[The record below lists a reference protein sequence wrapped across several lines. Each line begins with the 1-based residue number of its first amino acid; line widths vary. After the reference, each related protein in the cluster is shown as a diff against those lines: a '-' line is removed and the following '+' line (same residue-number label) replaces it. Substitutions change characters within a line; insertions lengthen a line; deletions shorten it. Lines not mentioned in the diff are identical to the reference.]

1 MPSIFK
7 RFMQPAAKPYQ
18 FTEMSDEK
26 AGEGYVFGE
35 NEEDFSEDL
44 IGDGD
49 GDGDFVETDFLG
61 RRLAGQTEADS
72 GSDYNEEDDR
82 PLTPVDYA
90 RVQAEAILAT
100 ANLDAERIKE
110 QAKAEALAE
119 AAAEIGELKERARAE
134 GYEQGYAEGM
144 AQARADGRLEL
155 ERQAAEQ
162 AEAVDRFLESAAHAK
177 ELVINQAEAEMRD
190 LALTIA
196 EKVIRVSL
204 KSSADILLR
213 MIETATEKHR
223 RCEWVQI
230 YIADCDARKLS
241 LTAPE
246 MTAALGH
253 LSDRVRIIPMAD
265 DESGTCIIEMPDEIL
280 DASVSTQMENIR
292 EIVNQN
298 MGVDSE

>member
-7 RFMQPAAKPYQ
+7 RFMKPAAKPYQ
-18 FTEMSDEK
+18 FAEMLDEN

-35 NEEDFSEDL
+35 NEGDFSEDL
-44 IGDGD
+44 LGNGDGE
-49 GDGDFVETDFLG
+49 FIETDLFG
-61 RRLAGQTEADS
+61 RPAASQAEAAEAD
-72 GSDYNEEDDR
+72 SDYNEEDDR

-100 ANLDAERIKE
+100 ANLDAEKIKE
-110 QAKAEALAE
+110 RAKAEALAE
-119 AAAEIGELKERARAE
+119 AAAELAELKEQAKAE

-144 AQARADGRLEL
+144 AQAREDGRLER
-155 ERQAAEQ
+155 ERQAVEQ

-204 KSSADILLR
+204 KSSSDILLR

-246 MTAALGH
+246 MAAALRH

-298 MGVDSE
+298 VGIDSE